1 MREPFQ
7 HCQRSGDLLPAPLGI
22 YGREPMNWLAL
33 LRYRH
38 RCWKARR
45 RSEHAEITAL
55 LGLIQHGDTVLD
67 LGAHKGSYLYWL
79 RQAAGAEGRVLA
91 FEPQP
96 ALAGYL
102 RQVVQAMR
110 WENVSIENQ
119 GVSERPGSLTLHVP
133 GPAGSISPGATFE
146 PGIVAEANGQTAEV
160 GVTTLD
166 ELFPAGS
173 PPPSFIK
180 CDVEGHELAVFRGGE
195 RLLRTAGP
203 ALLFEC
209 EARHLGSRPMSE
221 VWDTLAGWGYTG
233 EFFAPE
239 GLRPVAEFRPD
250 LHQNQ
255 EGGRFWDRP
264 GYCNNFLFQ
273 HRP

>member
-1 MREPFQ
+1 MN
-7 HCQRSGDLLPAPLGI
+7 LL
-22 YGREPMNWLAL
+22 EV

-38 RCWKARR
+38 RAWKARR
-45 RSEHAEITAL
+45 RNERAEITAL
-55 LGLIQHGDTVLD
+55 FGLIRGGDTVLD

-79 RQAAGAEGRVLA
+79 RQAVGAEGRVLA

-96 ALAGYL
+96 ALAAYL
-102 RQVVQAMR
+102 REVVGALR
-110 WENVSIENQ
+110 WKNVTIENQ
-119 GVSERPGSLTLHVP
+119 GVSARPGSLTLHIP
-133 GPAGSISPGATFE
+133 GPVGSISPGATFE
-146 PGIVAEANGQTAEV
+146 TGIVSKADGQTAEV
-160 GVTTLD
+160 RVTTLD
-166 ELFPAGS
+166 GLFPAGG

-209 EARHLGSRPMSE
+209 EARHLGGRPVSE
-221 VWDTLAGWGYTG
+221 VWSTLEGWGYTG

-239 GLRPVAEFRPD
+239 GLRPVREFRPH
-250 LHQNQ
+250 LHQNSQ
-255 EGGRFWDRP
+255 GERFWDRP

-273 HRP
+273 RRT